1 MQPLLAVRHLP
12 VKQNLFNLWIQM
24 IGINIITWN
33 TASKSGSHTVHK
45 SYNYSHH
52 LSPSKPGG
60 NLFTQKYDS
69 FNSDGYNLAL
79 WTTLEVYFNLV
90 LMEPLYE
97 NIISLIVIASSSECI
112 VFLKPLQHLAVI
124 LVCLVQRF

>member
-1 MQPLLAVRHLP
+1 MVPNDWDQYYHLEHCQQ
-12 VKQNLFNLWIQM
+12 KWQ
-24 IGINIITWN
+24 
-33 TASKSGSHTVHK
+33 SHCAQVIYI
-45 SYNYSHH
+45 YNYSHH

-69 FNSDGYNLAL
+69 FNSEGYNLAL